1 MGILDE
7 KSSVQKDYAVDNYWY
22 CNYNNSMIDKLKN
35 LFAKKSTK
43 KESLSEKEI
52 ATNNGEPY
60 VKVLETNVDK
70 DNPKYGYFELDWNKH
85 FVENLKQHGFSG
97 NTDEEIVDHWF
108 SVLCNTIAEES
119 TPMKPESQI
128 VKEEKR
134 EDGKTE
140 IS

>member
-1 MGILDE
+1 
-7 KSSVQKDYAVDNYWY
+7 
-22 CNYNNSMIDKLKN
+22 MIEKLKN

-43 KESLSEKEI
+43 KELQSEKEI
-52 ATNNGEPY
+52 ATKKGEPY
-60 VKVLETNVDK
+60 VKVLETKVDK

-85 FVENLKQHGFSG
+85 FVDNLKKNGFSG
-97 NTDEEIVDHWF
+97 NTDEEVVDHWF
-108 SVLCNTIAEES
+108 SVLCSTIAEES
-119 TPMKPESQI
+119 TPIKSDNQI

>member
-1 MGILDE
+1 
-7 KSSVQKDYAVDNYWY
+7 
-22 CNYNNSMIDKLKN
+22 MIDKLKN
-35 LFAKKSTK
+35 LFAKKNTK

-128 VKEEKR
+128 VKEEIR

>member
-1 MGILDE
+1 MEIMDE
-7 KSSVQKDYAVDNYWY
+7 KSSVQKNYAVDNYWY
-22 CNYNNSMIDKLKN
+22 HNYNNNMIEKLKN

-43 KESLSEKEI
+43 KELQSEKEI
-52 ATNNGEPY
+52 ATKKGEPY
-60 VKVLETNVDK
+60 VKVLETKVDK

-85 FVENLKQHGFSG
+85 FIDNLKKNGFSG
-97 NTDEEIVDHWF
+97 NTDEEVVDHWF
-108 SVLCNTIAEES
+108 SVLCSTIAEES
-119 TPMKPESQI
+119 TPIKSDNQI

>member
-1 MGILDE
+1 
-7 KSSVQKDYAVDNYWY
+7 VRNYVNISRSTWN
-22 CNYNNSMIDKLKN
+22 CRRIGMIDKLKN
-35 LFAKKSTK
+35 IFKKKQTNNKKS
-43 KESLSEKEI
+43 EKDL
-52 ATNNGEPY
+52 ATEKGEPY

-70 DNPKYGYFELDWNKH
+70 ENPKYGYFELDWNKH

-119 TPMKPESQI
+119 TPMKADNQI
-128 VKEEKR
+128 TKEEKR
-134 EDGKTE
+134 EDGRTE